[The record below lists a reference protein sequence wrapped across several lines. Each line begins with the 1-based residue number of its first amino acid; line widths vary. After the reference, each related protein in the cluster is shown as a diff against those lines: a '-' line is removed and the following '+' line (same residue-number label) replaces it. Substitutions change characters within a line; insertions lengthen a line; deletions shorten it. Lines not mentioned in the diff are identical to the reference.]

1 MFHFHVFIT
10 YYYDYLATLDT
21 LDLLKL
27 IIIHNNPIYFSN
39 FRFLLLILDTIYLIR
54 YIIYFLFHSLDL
66 NLDFLYVFYLHLWSL
81 NCYYKYLIF
90 MGLGVG
96 LGVILYFNFIRPFLF
111 YHFYLLKNIIKKYYY
126 FRISHFIIDDFFKK
140 FNY

>member
-10 YYYDYLATLDT
+10 YHYDYLATLDT

-66 NLDFLYVFYLHLWSL
+66 NLDFLYVFYLYLWSIY
-81 NCYYKYLIF
+81 CYYNYLIF
-90 MGLGVG
+90 MGSGLGVG
-96 LGVILYFNFIRPFLF
+96 IGFGVMVGIWR
-111 YHFYLLKNIIKKYYY
+111 
-126 FRISHFIIDDFFKK
+126 
-140 FNY
+140 